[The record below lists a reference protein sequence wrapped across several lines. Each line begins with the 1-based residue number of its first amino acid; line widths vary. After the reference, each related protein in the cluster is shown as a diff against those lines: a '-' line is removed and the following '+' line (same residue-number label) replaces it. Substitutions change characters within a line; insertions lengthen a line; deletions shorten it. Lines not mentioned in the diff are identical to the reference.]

1 MDMTAQDRN
10 IASLKEDPLKWK
22 VLDSSYLFKEHWF
35 TVRKDKCE
43 RSDGKIIDP
52 YYVFEFP
59 EWVTALAVTAD
70 NKVLMVRQ
78 YRHALGEVGIELPG
92 GCVDD
97 TDENFEDAIRRELLE
112 ETGYAFE
119 AAHYLGKISANP
131 STNSNLMHMFVATGG
146 RKIKQQEL
154 DENEEIDVLELS
166 FEELITLVEEKRINQ
181 AMHISTILYA
191 LRYLGKLSLNP

>member
-1 MDMTAQDRN
+1 MHDHENNDR
-10 IASLKEDPLKWK
+10 LKWK
-22 VLDSSYLFKEHWF
+22 TLDSTYLFKENWF
-35 TVRKDKCE
+35 TVRKDKCQ
-43 RSDGKIIDP
+43 RADGKIIDP

-78 YRHALGEVGIELPG
+78 YRHGLGEVGLELPG

-97 TDENFEDAIRRELLE
+97 TDENYEDAIRRELLE

-119 AAHYLGKISANP
+119 SAHYLGKISANP

-146 RKIKQQEL
+146 QKIKDQDL
-154 DENEEIDVLELS
+154 DDNEEIDVLTLS
-166 FEELITLVEEKRINQ
+166 FEELNTLIEEKRIAQ
-181 AMHISTILYA
+181 AMHISTIVYG
-191 LRYLGKLSLNP
+191 LRYLGKLTLQP

>member
-1 MDMTAQDRN
+1 MQDQ
-10 IASLKEDPLKWK
+10 SEKLKWDT
-22 VLDSSYLFKEHWF
+22 LESSYLFKENWF
-35 TVRKDKCE
+35 TVRRDKCQ
-43 RSDGKIIDP
+43 RADGKIIDP

-78 YRHALGEVGIELPG
+78 YRHALGEVGLELPG

-97 TDENFEDAIRRELLE
+97 TDENYEDAIRRELLE

-119 AAHYLGKISANP
+119 SAHYLGKISANP

-146 RKIKQQEL
+146 QKIKEQEL
-154 DENEEIDVLELS
+154 DANEQIDVLTLS
-166 FEELITLVEEKRINQ
+166 FEELNTLIEEKRISQ
-181 AMHISTILYA
+181 AMHISTILYG
-191 LRYLGKLSLNP
+191 LRYLDKLTLNP

>member
-1 MDMTAQDRN
+1 MDR
-10 IASLKEDPLKWK
+10 LKWK
-22 VLDSSYLFKEHWF
+22 TLDSTYLFKENWF
-35 TVRKDKCE
+35 TVRKDKCQ
-43 RSDGKIIDP
+43 RADGKIIDP

-78 YRHALGEVGIELPG
+78 YRHALGEVGLELPG

-97 TDENFEDAIRRELLE
+97 TDENYEDAIRRELLE

-119 AAHYLGKISANP
+119 SAHYLGKISANP

-146 RKIKQQEL
+146 QKIKDQDL
-154 DENEEIDVLELS
+154 DDNEQIDVLTLS
-166 FEELITLVEEKRINQ
+166 FEELNTLIEEKRIAQ
-181 AMHISTILYA
+181 AMHISTILYG
-191 LRYLGKLSLNP
+191 LRYLGKLTIHP

>member
-1 MDMTAQDRN
+1 MTDDQ
-10 IASLKEDPLKWK
+10 LKWK
-22 VLDSSYLFKEHWF
+22 ILSSEYLFKDTWF

-43 RSDGKIIDP
+43 RGDGKIIDP

-70 NKVLMVRQ
+70 NKVLLVRQ
-78 YRHALGEVGIELPG
+78 YRHALGEVGLELPG
-92 GCVDD
+92 GCVDA

-119 AAHYLGKISANP
+119 SAHYLGKISPNP

-146 RKIKQQEL
+146 VKIKDQQL
-154 DENEEIDVLELS
+154 DENEEIETYLLS
-166 FEELITLVEEKRINQ
+166 FEELFQLLEEKRIVQ
-181 AMHISTILYA
+181 AMHVTTIMYG
-191 LRYLGKLSLNP
+191 LRYLDRLSFK